1 MKLRGT
7 PRSRLLKLIYPN
19 IHFKRK
25 NDLENCLQGQIE
37 SVLIVALS
45 RVNTIFFNFKSRV
58 VADKDKALKER
69 YSHKGSLVL
78 SITIGFIVWII
89 CRKSEKRRVNEKII
103 NHVNVLLILITQK
116 IRLIWKLIVHHK
128 ALAQMNSEDNIL
140 SSFNAS
146 IRGTHIFLR
155 WIIWW
160 W

>member
-7 PRSRLLKLIYPN
+7 PRSRLLKPIYPN

-25 NDLENCLQGQIE
+25 NDLENCFQGQIE

-45 RVNTIFFNFKSRV
+45 RVNTIFLISSLV

-103 NHVNVLLILITQK
+103 NHVNVLLLLITQK
-116 IRLIWKLIVHHK
+116 IRLIWKL
-128 ALAQMNSEDNIL
+128 AQMNSKDNIL

-155 WIIWW
+155 WITWW

>member
-25 NDLENCLQGQIE
+25 KWSRKLPSRSDWVSAYCSAFE
-37 SVLIVALS
+37 SQHNFFLISSL
-45 RVNTIFFNFKSRV
+45 V

-128 ALAQMNSEDNIL
+128 ALAQMNSKDNIL